1 MNVER
6 MHETERFQKSRLYFL
21 KTKNW
26 LREKS
31 SLYFFLTQRQAAYKK
46 PA

>member
-26 LREKS
+26 LREKVAS
-31 SLYFFLTQRQAAYKK
+31 TFLTQRQAAYKK